1 MMKRNKRWLAFPF
14 LALFA
19 SACYLGAANRPP
31 RPIEADGASLASAS
45 PSDQSARFV
54 SLNVV
59 RGTRM
64 PIPNFLVRE
73 STQRANLEVIG
84 QLLHAQDPTVVALQ
98 ESIHGPVGSQTAL
111 IARHGGF
118 SHFADDA
125 SISSG
130 SLRHSAS
137 LVSSVPWKDLRSET
151 LVRGTTREK
160 GWVAATVAV
169 EPFGGREVRVVSVHL
184 DPLSP
189 DARARQVEQ
198 LTSELETEPL
208 PLVVMGDFN
217 CEWSEERCVQRFA
230 TRLGLQAAPSEG
242 VATYAFW
249 GVRRH
254 LDWILVSDPLEIRSV
269 RVLPARVSDHR
280 PVVAEVGWVDR
291 P

>member
-1 MMKRNKRWLAFPF
+1 MLPV
-14 LALFA
+14 LGVLA
-19 SACYLGAANRPP
+19 SASYLGAANAPP
-31 RPIEADGASLASAS
+31 RPFDADGPSLAPA
-45 PSDQSARFV
+45 PPAQTARFV

-64 PIPNFLVRE
+64 PIPNVLVRD

-84 QLLHAQDPTVVALQ
+84 ELLRSQDPTVVALQ
-98 ESIHGPVGSQTAL
+98 ESIHGPLGSQAAL

-118 SHFADDA
+118 SFFADDA

-137 LVSSVPWKDLRSET
+137 LVSSAPWRDLRSET

-169 EPFGGREVRVVSVHL
+169 EPFDGREVRVVSVHL

-189 DARARQVEQ
+189 HARANQVEHLASQ

-217 CEWSEERCVQRFA
+217 CDWSEERCVKRFA
-230 TRLGLQAAPSEG
+230 DRLGLKSAPSDG
-242 VATYAFW
+242 APTYAFW
-249 GVRRH
+249 GLRRH

-269 RVLPARVSDHR
+269 RVLPVRVSDHR
-280 PVVAEVGWVDR
+280 PVVAEVSWVDH